1 MTLADS
7 LEVAGWIYGKE
18 VSLGNMMN
26 FCGWIAVQIGTN
38 DALD

>member
-1 MTLADS
+1 MDLWK
-7 LEVAGWIYGKE
+7 G

-38 DALD
+38 DTLD